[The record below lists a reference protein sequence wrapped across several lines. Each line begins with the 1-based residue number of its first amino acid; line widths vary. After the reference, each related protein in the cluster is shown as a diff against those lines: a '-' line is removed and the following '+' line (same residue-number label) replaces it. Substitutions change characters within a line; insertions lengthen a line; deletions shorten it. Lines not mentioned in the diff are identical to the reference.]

1 MFCEKVCFG
10 EIIVFNRRATLEML
24 SLRGDG
30 QPAAEHLK
38 VHGEPNL
45 LRNAE
50 ITGFSLFVIRISTNM
65 AEIFLSF
72 EIPDMCAHHHFLL
85 RKSNQSESLCK
96 SGSVNSGCVDTNN
109 SFNSH

>member
-38 VHGEPNL
+38 VGEPNL

-50 ITGFSLFVIRISTNM
+50 NTVSETQNQTRTP
-65 AEIFLSF
+65 LS
-72 EIPDMCAHHHFLL
+72 PGRTDRKKL
-85 RKSNQSESLCK
+85 RLP
-96 SGSVNSGCVDTNN
+96 VAW
-109 SFNSH
+109 